1 MYKKTALLSTKNK
14 IMVDN
19 NAVKA
24 EVRKKWGTAA
34 KFPPEKISR
43 SDAESQGERSE
54 GKKR

>member
-1 MYKKTALLSTKNK
+1 
-14 IMVDN
+14 MVDN

-34 KFPPEKISR
+34 KFPPPEKISH
-43 SDAESQGERSE
+43 SDAESHGGRSE